1 MAARSAPKIGDVK
14 TGGGSSV
21 WRLDG
26 GRLHACSFASGST
39 TVRESWGEAYA
50 KLDATLQP
58 LAAAA
63 DSLPK
68 GMPRRADS
76 GGHRRRQHGS
86 SGSGHG

>member
-14 TGGGSSV
+14 AGGGSSV
-21 WRLDG
+21 GRLDG
-26 GRLHACSFASGST
+26 GRAARVFIASGST

-63 DSLPK
+63 DTLPK

-76 GGHRRRQHGS
+76 GGHRRRQQGS